1 MSNLEKLNKVLRDVF
16 DIKKIEDI
24 NDDMGPDEIEDWDS
38 IGHVELITNLEEVFD
53 IALNVVDISRMYT
66 IGDIKKIVGKYGVE
80 IWPLQII
87 FSRIHQKL
95 IKQLSYLKMRLA
107 IKKFMKM

>member
-16 DIKKIEDI
+16 DIKKNEDI
-24 NDDMGPDEIEDWDS
+24 NDDMGPDEIEGWDS

-80 IWPLQII
+80 I
-87 FSRIHQKL
+87 
-95 IKQLSYLKMRLA
+95 
-107 IKKFMKM
+107 

>member
-1 MSNLEKLNKVLRDVF
+1 MSNLEKLNKVLCDTF

-24 NDDMGPDEIEDWDS
+24 NDEMGPDEIEGWDS
-38 IGHVELITNLEEVFD
+38 LGHVELVTNLEEVFD

-80 IWPLQII
+80 I
-87 FSRIHQKL
+87 
-95 IKQLSYLKMRLA
+95 
-107 IKKFMKM
+107 

>member
-24 NDDMGPDEIEDWDS
+24 NDEMGPDEIENWDS
-38 IGHVELITNLEEVFD
+38 LGHVELITNLEEVFD

-80 IWPLQII
+80 I
-87 FSRIHQKL
+87 
-95 IKQLSYLKMRLA
+95 
-107 IKKFMKM
+107 